1 MELLWFVP
9 FLLIVFS
16 VVYPLIFP
24 STAVL
29 SVTLFP
35 LEWIKIWNESIYL
48 SIGCKYLE
56 LVQLSKQ
63 QVALHS
69 YQCDVI
75 ILLQK
80 KNVQEGRQLFWYMV
94 VFQYCFPSNLAFIF
108 VLCPDSWNV
117 AAAYQLAHALCS
129 YLLLIQFVQLQTNIS
144 PLHPSS
150 AIIRAGYYLCLTG
163 SSLCMVDLLVL

>member
-16 VVYPLIFP
+16 VVCPLIFP

-35 LEWIKIWNESIYL
+35 LQWIANMKWIYLSICL

-69 YQCDVI
+69 FQCDVI
-75 ILLQK
+75 TPLQK
-80 KNVQEGRQLFWYMV
+80 KNVQEGRQLFWYMA

-117 AAAYQLAHALCS
+117 AAAYQLAHALCF
-129 YLLLIQFVQLQTNIS
+129 YLLFIQFVQLHTNIS
-144 PLHPSS
+144 EKCASPP
-150 AIIRAGYYLCLTG
+150 
-163 SSLCMVDLLVL
+163 